1 MTDTTTREQELLEE
15 FKAGLDPDAA
25 PQLAQRIAAL
35 EADRDR
41 ASDAAGT
48 VQRERD
54 DAVTAKEAAEKER
67 DEAIARADAA
77 DKATKAAKSKLERST
92 SPAKPRKLGE
102 MNDGLTGEDLDD
114 ALAEAAADEKSIE
127 IAFSDGSK
135 ELIGI
140 PPVSVQG
147 DVWRPHALGKML
159 RDPVA
164 IDGPVAGS
172 GRAGFQIVGYALLI
186 DGKQV
191 AYTRRSD
198 PVNVGPGQK
207 ITLADDIYF

>member
-1 MTDTTTREQELLEE
+1 MMTETITREQELLEE
-15 FKAGLDPDAA
+15 FKAGLDPNAA
-25 PQLAQRIAAL
+25 PQLAERIAAL
-35 EADRDR
+35 EVDRDR
-41 ASDAAGT
+41 AGEAAET
-48 VQRERD
+48 LQRERD
-54 DAVTAKEAAEKER
+54 DAVAAKEAAEKER
-67 DEAIARADAA
+67 DEAVARADAA
-77 DKATKAAKSKLERST
+77 DKASKAAKAKLERGA

-102 MNDGLTGEDLDD
+102 MDGLTGDDLDE
-114 ALAEAAADEKSIE
+114 ALAEAVNDGKAVE

-159 RDPVA
+159 RDPVT
-164 IDGPVAGS
+164 IEGPAAGS

-191 AYTRRSD
+191 AFTRRSD

-207 ITLADDIYF
+207 ITLSDDIFF